1 MGFINEYHWRH
12 YEACIKEFA
21 GYTKEQLSPEN
32 LMRNA
37 LRIRR
42 ESQKKAPR
50 HHSIVCREATR
61 NWPPEC

>member
-1 MGFINEYHWRH
+1 MEFINEYHRKH

-37 LRIRR
+37 MRIRR
-42 ESQKKAPR
+42 ESQAGKVAREPR
-50 HHSIVCREATR
+50 GK
-61 NWPPEC
+61 